1 MINRQDKGVCVTS
14 KKVTLGMGE
23 IDLSMLDMPWSET
36 GLLPV
41 GAVEGEILEQ
51 QQVDDAVR
59 EGLSS
64 VCKSLK

>member
-1 MINRQDKGVCVTS
+1 
-14 KKVTLGMGE
+14 
-23 IDLSMLDMPWSET
+23 MLDMLWYET